1 MCHCHAKV
9 DFLSSS
15 AFPQGNGLF
24 CLYSHTNFNVVST
37 ALLLSHSMLSQQLLS
52 RYTWCQLHL
61 WVWSVASSHRLS
73 VGPGCKCEALHCS
86 ARTCVP
92 TQLFHDKHG
101 FLGCYSKNIK
111 SKAQVRFSLHH
122 LFQGASDLYCDS
134 LWEDVSCS
142 CRESECNS
150 EGPHLEQ
157 ARSLG
162 HILTFTPG
170 SHQINSIYC
179 SRFSS
184 GPLQVLSHLSS
195 QPDMAYLGS
204 SVSTVAH
211 YHIKWDSERIL
222 CHSLWPD

>member
-24 CLYSHTNFNVVST
+24 CLYIHINFNVVST

-101 FLGCYSKNIK
+101 FLGFYLKTLNPK
-111 SKAQVRFSLHH
+111 LK
-122 LFQGASDLYCDS
+122 CDS
-134 LWEDVSCS
+134 LSITCFRV
-142 CRESECNS
+142 
-150 EGPHLEQ
+150 L
-157 ARSLG
+157 
-162 HILTFTPG
+162 LTFTVTPCG
-170 SHQINSIYC
+170 RTSAAPVVKANVIAKALTWNKQDHWAISSL
-179 SRFSS
+179 SR
-184 GPLQVLSHLSS
+184 Q
-195 QPDMAYLGS
+195 
-204 SVSTVAH
+204 TVT
-211 YHIKWDSERIL
+211 K
-222 CHSLWPD
+222 